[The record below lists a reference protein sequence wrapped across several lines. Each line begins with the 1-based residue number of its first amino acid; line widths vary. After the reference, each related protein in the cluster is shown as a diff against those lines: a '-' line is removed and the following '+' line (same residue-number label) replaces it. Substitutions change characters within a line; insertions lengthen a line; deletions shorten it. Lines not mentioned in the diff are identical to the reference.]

1 MHLAFDE
8 KRRTPRVP
16 TKLDAAVLTDRSAL
30 FRCVILDI
38 NVYGARLLVGDET
51 PPERFHLIDLL
62 SSVAYEARIMWRHA
76 PMVGTRFLA
85 TWNLAAAD
93 APQWLKDARG
103 DILRADAEERG
114 IRLVWSAPP
123 T

>member
-1 MHLAFDE
+1 MYLAFDE

-16 TKLDAAVLTDRSAL
+16 TKLDAAVVTDRRIL

-38 NVYGARLLVGDET
+38 NVYGARLEVGGEA

-62 SSVAYEARIMWRHA
+62 SGVGYEARIMWRQT

-85 TWNLAAAD
+85 TWNLASAD
-93 APQWLKDARG
+93 APQWLKDMRN

-123 T
+123 A